1 MTMFGSQWLDN
12 PSRGYEIDQSIRFND
27 DDTPYLQRTPG
38 SGSVG
43 NDHTFTVSF
52 WIKRGSDISSSDTQ
66 EGIIGAGDG
75 ANIGGDV
82 TKHDSIGFFNDTIQ
96 VFTFGGNSTYTNL
109 RSTAVFRDP
118 TSWYHIVVRY
128 DDTQSTDTNRVRI
141 YVNGVQ
147 VTVFSPATYP
157 NQNSG
162 TSFNTALLQRVGANT
177 IATTR
182 NIDGYLAEI
191 VMIDGTSLGPTSFGE
206 YNDAGVW
213 IPIDV
218 SGLTYGTNGFRL
230 KGQDSSALGDDT
242 SGNGNDF
249 ASSGLAAND
258 QVSDTPTN
266 NWCTMNPLAFDTSQI
281 TLSDGN
287 LTLAWNTPN
296 GNGGTT
302 ALSTFDISKHGK
314 SYWEFS
320 AANGSVNYSVGI
332 CTNTSVWRKPRT
344 QDAFAELRY
353 GVSDASTA
361 EMQVLSGDGS
371 IDSTGVLAITGS
383 EVGMMA
389 FDPATGKLWV
399 GQDGTFFNSGDPA
412 GGTDEQGTFTGD
424 NNTGIYVNVR
434 DFSSAEVGAV
444 TFNFGQ
450 SGFAHTPP
458 TGYTALNS
466 DNASSVAIED
476 GSEYFHTQLYTG
488 TGSSGLEIT
497 NDANAGDFKPDWFW
511 VSPRSNGD
519 NNVMLDVAR
528 GVTSRLKVNDS
539 DAQDTD
545 GTALFTFETDGFH
558 VDSTDVNFNGDGR
571 TYVAWQWKTQGGAGS
586 SNTDGSINTT
596 TTSVNTTAGFSIS
609 TYAGTGA
616 NATIGHG
623 LGLVPEM
630 MLIKN
635 RDQGDKWAVYHAGN
649 TSAPATDYLVLNERD
664 ATADEAT
671 AWNDTAPTSSVF
683 SVGSASFV
691 NASSENF
698 VAYVFAPVEGYSKFG
713 SYIGNGNAYGPM
725 VNVGFQPAF
734 LLLKSTGDNKW
745 IMKDTKRDTFNPS
758 SLSLVA
764 NNSEAELSDDSL
776 IDINSNGFKLRTT
789 GSGVNSDGVTYIYM
803 AFAEN
808 PFVGD
813 GVAPATAR

>member
-66 EGIIGAGDG
+66 EGILGAGDG

-344 QDAFAELRY
+344 QSAFAELRY
-353 GVSDASTA
+353 GVR
-361 EMQVLSGDGS
+361 MHLQHRCKFFLVMVL
-371 IDSTGVLAITGS
+371 
-383 EVGMMA
+383 
-389 FDPATGKLWV
+389 
-399 GQDGTFFNSGDPA
+399 
-412 GGTDEQGTFTGD
+412 
-424 NNTGIYVNVR
+424 
-434 DFSSAEVGAV
+434 
-444 TFNFGQ
+444 
-450 SGFAHTPP
+450 
-458 TGYTALNS
+458 
-466 DNASSVAIED
+466 
-476 GSEYFHTQLYTG
+476 
-488 TGSSGLEIT
+488 
-497 NDANAGDFKPDWFW
+497 
-511 VSPRSNGD
+511 
-519 NNVMLDVAR
+519 
-528 GVTSRLKVNDS
+528 
-539 DAQDTD
+539 
-545 GTALFTFETDGFH
+545 
-558 VDSTDVNFNGDGR
+558 
-571 TYVAWQWKTQGGAGS
+571 
-586 SNTDGSINTT
+586 
-596 TTSVNTTAGFSIS
+596 
-609 TYAGTGA
+609 
-616 NATIGHG
+616 
-623 LGLVPEM
+623 
-630 MLIKN
+630 
-635 RDQGDKWAVYHAGN
+635 
-649 TSAPATDYLVLNERD
+649 
-664 ATADEAT
+664 
-671 AWNDTAPTSSVF
+671 
-683 SVGSASFV
+683 
-691 NASSENF
+691 
-698 VAYVFAPVEGYSKFG
+698 
-713 SYIGNGNAYGPM
+713 
-725 VNVGFQPAF
+725 
-734 LLLKSTGDNKW
+734 
-745 IMKDTKRDTFNPS
+745 
-758 SLSLVA
+758 
-764 NNSEAELSDDSL
+764 
-776 IDINSNGFKLRTT
+776 
-789 GSGVNSDGVTYIYM
+789 
-803 AFAEN
+803 
-808 PFVGD
+808 
-813 GVAPATAR
+813 